1 MSRVCDVCG
10 KGPQSGNSRSHSN
23 IATRRKFS
31 LNLQSKK
38 IGGIRKK
45 VCTRCL
51 KTMNKAK

>member
-38 IGGIRKK
+38 IDGQRKK
-45 VCTRCL
+45 VCASCI
-51 KTMNKAK
+51 KSMNKTK